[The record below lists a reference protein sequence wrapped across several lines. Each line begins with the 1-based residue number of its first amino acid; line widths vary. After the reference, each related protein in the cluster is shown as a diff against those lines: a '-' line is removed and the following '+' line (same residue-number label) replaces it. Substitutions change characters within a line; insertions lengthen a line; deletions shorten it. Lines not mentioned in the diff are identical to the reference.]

1 MPTNVSSRCCEFADG
16 MLCNLLAAFSQSTI
30 LICGD
35 HGDCWGE
42 DGLWE
47 HGVSHRCTLTVPL
60 LVRVRGV
67 PVCGR
72 PVESDLRTKWT
83 GLSRFFARAKLCS
96 QVKHKEFAR

>member
-1 MPTNVSSRCCEFADG
+1 MTTHVFHSKRQIVGQSADHRQRLCCEFADG
-16 MLCNLLAAFSQSTI
+16 MLRNLIAAFLQSTI

-60 LVRVRGV
+60 VVRVRGM
-67 PVCGR
+67 PVFADTDSAGNGR
-72 PVESDLRTKWT
+72 GFVS
-83 GLSRFFARAKLCS
+83 GFCS
-96 QVKHKEFAR
+96 